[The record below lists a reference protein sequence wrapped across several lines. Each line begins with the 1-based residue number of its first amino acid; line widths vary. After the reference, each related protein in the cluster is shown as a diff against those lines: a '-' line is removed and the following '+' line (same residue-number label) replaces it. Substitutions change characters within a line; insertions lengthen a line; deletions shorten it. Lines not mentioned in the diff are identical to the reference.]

1 MAIIRKTVSGLKP
14 DSNYLFAVKP
24 KNTEISASDEIPD
37 SIRIKTP
44 SSSSVPSSIT
54 GLQIKC
60 NFESVMFIFTPVN
73 DQDFAEYEY
82 EIYNSS
88 VIAPANLVSSGRK
101 RSTVFVVS
109 VDNSTRT
116 VNATTG
122 VETLTPKKYYG
133 RVRAINT
140 SGTGG
145 LWTDLATHGGDTP
158 LITDQYIG
166 SLTAG
171 KITTGLM
178 TAEQVIL
185 QNASGILQSYTPTA
199 GMSVIR
205 SSNFVSGPLGTGAG
219 WIIRGD
225 GTAEFDAASIRGT
238 LSANSIFINAYNRWA
253 RNSADTASNLEFV
266 VGDINNQLYWN
277 PTGGT
282 PVGGVATSLL
292 KVGNNTN
299 FIKVDNGNLTVT
311 GAITTNAT
319 ISSSSAGGI
328 AIGTSSLY
336 FGANQYANA
345 NTPFY
350 VDTSSR
356 FSLGDKLYFDG
367 TNLTV
372 AGTINA
378 TGGTFTGSINANSGT
393 ISGATISGGNININS
408 GLFKVDTSG
417 NVFANNI
424 YATGLANETGLQVRA
439 DGGVDGLTGTAG
451 SLWLLSAIGTRTT
464 DSSQYGIRLGSS
476 SAYLSIT
483 YPRNPNTTGGREHVN
498 IETNSGKYL
507 RLSTPTGQIGL
518 LGNTQTQRSQN
529 AVTVAGDIILENY
542 GPDADADDGNAPSGS
557 RTVFSK
563 NIGNS
568 SSSTYCRIGLIDGL
582 QYYGDPS
589 SLREK
594 KENITDLNGIEA
606 INIIKNLRPRK
617 YTWKPEVD
625 DSDLEAA
632 LKRLDIHYGFVAE
645 EVQESQPQ
653 LATYKMTPEF
663 QNSWPNV
670 SEEMFNEFPLIFYK
684 EGAMPSITISA
695 VKNLIER
702 VEYLES
708 QLAAQ

>member
-44 SSSSVPSSIT
+44 SSGSVPSEIDINTFSIV
-54 GLQIKC
+54 C
-60 NFESVMFIFTPVN
+60 NFESVMFIFQPVA
-73 DQDFAEYEY
+73 DQDFSEYEY
-82 EIYNSS
+82 EIYDGSTTSS
-88 VIAPANLVSSGRK
+88 NLVSTGRK
-101 RSTVFVVS
+101 RSTVFVIS
-109 VDNSTRT
+109 VANSTRT

-122 VETLTPKKYYG
+122 VETVVNTKYYG

-145 LWTDLATHGGDTP
+145 AWTSLVTHNSNTP

-185 QNASGILQSYTPTA
+185 QNASGTLQSYTPTA

-238 LSANSIFINAYNRWA
+238 LSANSIFIDANNRWA
-253 RNSADTASNLEFV
+253 RNSTNNASNLEFV
-266 VGDINNQLYWN
+266 VGNATNQLYWN

-282 PVGGVATSLL
+282 GSGSLL
-292 KVGNNTN
+292 KVGNSTNYMQWDNNT
-299 FIKVDNGNLTVT
+299 LTLT
-311 GAITTNAT
+311 GAITTSAT
-319 ISSSSAGGI
+319 ITSSSAGGI
-328 AIGTSSLY
+328 GIGTSSLY

-350 VDTSSR
+350 VDTSNR

-367 TNLTV
+367 VNLTV
-372 AGTINA
+372 TGTINA
-378 TGGTFTGSINANSGT
+378 AGGTFSGNITATSGT
-393 ISGATISGGNININS
+393 ITGPTISGGTITNGTN
-408 GLFKVDTSG
+408 FKVDSDG

-424 YATGLANETGLQVRA
+424 YATGSAGGTQPGLIIRSDGTGGA
-439 DGGVDGLTGTAG
+439 PASAGG
-451 SLWLLSAIGTRTT
+451 SLYIFSAIGTPSNT
-464 DSSQYGIRLGSS
+464 SSTHKVRIGSS
-476 SAYLSIT
+476 TRYLEISYPIT
-483 YPRNPNTTGGREHVN
+483 TVGSRQHVN
-498 IETNSGKYL
+498 VETTQSTQHL
-507 RLSTPTGQIGL
+507 RLSSATGQLGL
-518 LGNTQTQRSQN
+518 LGNTQTNRSED
-529 AVTVAGDIILENY
+529 AVTIAGDIVLENY
-542 GPDADADDGNAPSGS
+542 GPNAVEGGNTGGT

-563 NIGNS
+563 NIGAS
-568 SSSTYCRIGLIDGL
+568 SSGTTCRIGLLDGL
-582 QYYGDPS
+582 EFYGSPT
-589 SLREK
+589 SLRNL
-594 KENITDLNGIEA
+594 KENIEDISGVEA
-606 INIIKNLRPRK
+606 INIIKSLRPRK
-617 YTWKPEVD
+617 FTWKPTDED
-625 DSDLEAA
+625 TELGAA
-632 LKRLDIHYGFVAE
+632 LKQLDVHYGFIAE
-645 EVQESQPQ
+645 EIKESQPH

-663 QNSWPNV
+663 QESWPNIN
-670 SEEMFNEFPLIFYK
+670 EEMFNDFPLIFYK
-684 EGAMPSITISA
+684 DAEMPSIAISA
-695 VKNLIER
+695 IKNLIER

-708 QLAAQ
+708 QLAP